1 MSNYSKRYT
10 LEFKQEAIKLAERIG
25 AVKASTELGVTPKS
39 IHDWIRKLS
48 PGSQNKVSTSSKT
61 TQELEAE
68 VRRLRKENEY
78 LNKINDVLKKS
89 TAIFSSDQIK
99 GSK

>member
-1 MSNYSKRYT
+1 MTNNTKRYS
-10 LEFKQEAIKLAERIG
+10 LEFKQEAIKLASKIG
-25 AVKASTELGVTPKS
+25 VPKAASELGVTSKS
-39 IHDWIRKLS
+39 IHDWIRKFNPDL
-48 PGSQNKVSTSSKT
+48 KTETSKATKSV
-61 TQELEAE
+61 QELEAE
-68 VRRLRKENEY
+68 NRRLRKENEY